1 MQFAVSTGWLGNLTL
16 VLTMQDALRILSDY
30 WTDRGCLVAQP
41 FNTEVGAG
49 TMNPATILRVLGPEP
64 WRVAYVEPS
73 VRPDDS
79 RYGENPNRLQTH
91 TQFQVILKPD
101 PGDPQE
107 QYLGSLEALGIDL
120 VAHDVRFVEDN
131 WAQPAIGAWG
141 LGWEVWL
148 DGMEITQFTY
158 FQQVGGLNL
167 DPVAVE
173 LTYGMERILMAVQGV
188 THFKD
193 IAYAPGVSYGE
204 AFGQSEYEMSRY
216 YLDEADVTT
225 NRALFEA
232 YTAEAA
238 RLIEAR
244 LPVPAHTYVL
254 KSSHAFNVL
263 DSRGAISTTERARA
277 FATMR
282 RLAKDVCTLWVA
294 RREELG
300 YPLGRAELPSVA
312 SPEPVPDQL
321 PTTPQTLAIEIGV
334 EELPPHVVSDTIEQ
348 VRAAVTAKLEA
359 STLPHGAITVNG
371 TPRRIVVQIDAVAP
385 AEPGGQRL
393 NKGPKWSAAFD
404 ADGQPTKAL
413 EGFLRGQKAQ
423 LADVVKAEIGGN
435 EHAAVAVEFTG
446 RPVLEVAASLVAD
459 VVSGLRAEKNMR
471 WSDPQLSFSRAIRW
485 LVALWGPVVVPVTV
499 SDLTAGR
506 TTYLLREDPTPHVAV
521 ASGDELIPTLQA
533 RMQLFT
539 GARRELVVEQA
550 HALAAGVGGLVD
562 VEGEAALIDEITN
575 LVEAPHGVLG
585 SFEQRY
591 LELPEQILTTVM
603 RKHQRYLPVRDEA
616 GRLMP
621 YFVTMANGECDD
633 ALVRRGNESVLRARY
648 EDAAFFYQAD
658 LTVPLADFRSALSE
672 LTFED
677 RLGSVAQRADRIRD
691 LAQTLGERASVEAP
705 GYACLNEQER
715 DTLKRAGEL
724 AKFDLSTQMVVEL
737 SSLAGFMA
745 RDYAVRAGESEA
757 VAQAL
762 YDMEQPKTSAD
773 PLPQSMPGMILAL
786 ADRLDLLTSM
796 FAIGA
801 KPTGSSDQFGL
812 RRAALGIIRIM
823 RSPAAIDGPLQTIS
837 IDVGIR
843 AAARRL
849 EQHGV
854 SVAAG
859 SVEAAQEF
867 ITGRFAQLLRD
878 EGVSADLVAA
888 VMPGALSLTRP
899 DVYLAELAQLAD
911 DDDFAAL
918 VQAVVRVRRIVPAG
932 TRPELVEEH
941 LSLPAEVDL
950 IAVARSLVEGPALSV
965 AAFARQGRAV
975 TAAINRFFDDV
986 LVMDPDPQV
995 RAARLGMLAWVGLCA
1010 PTGIDWQALD
1020 TALG

>member
-1 MQFAVSTGWLGNLTL
+1 
-16 VLTMQDALRILSDY
+16 MQDALRILSDY

-204 AFGQSEYEMSRY
+204 AFGQAEYEMSRY
-216 YLDEADVTT
+216 YLDEADVPT

-300 YPLGRAELPSVA
+300 YPLGLAEAPTPA
-312 SPEPVPDQL
+312 SPEPVPAQL
-321 PTTPQTLAIEIGV
+321 PTTPQSLAIEIGV

-359 STLPHGAITVNG
+359 STLPHGAITVDG
-371 TPRRIVVQIDAVAP
+371 TPRRIVVQVEAVAP

-404 ADGQPTKAL
+404 AEGQPTKAL

-446 RPVLEVAASLVAD
+446 RPVLEVAAALVAD
-459 VVSGLRAEKNMR
+459 LVTGLRAEKNMR

-506 TTYLLREDPTPHVAV
+506 TTYLLREDPAPHVAV
-521 ASGDELIPTLQA
+521 ASADQLIPTLQA
-533 RMQLFT
+533 RIQLFT
-539 GARRELVVEQA
+539 ADRRDRVIEQA

-603 RKHQRYLPVRDEA
+603 RKHQRYLPVRDVS
-616 GRLMP
+616 GQLMP

-658 LTVPLADFRSALSE
+658 LTVPLADFRAALSE

-677 RLGSVAQRADRIRD
+677 RLGSVAQRAERIRD
-691 LAQTLGERASVEAP
+691 LAHDLTSRCQLDETELATL
-705 GYACLNEQER
+705 
-715 DTLKRAGEL
+715 TRAGEL

-745 RDYAVRAGESEA
+745 REYALRAGETPA
-757 VAQAL
+757 VGQAL
-762 YDMEQPKTSAD
+762 FEMEQPRTTSD
-773 PLPQSMPGMILAL
+773 DLPRSTPGMVLAL
-786 ADRLDLLTSM
+786 ADRFDLLASL

-801 KPTGSSDQFGL
+801 KPSGSSDQFGL
-812 RRAALGIIRIM
+812 RRAALGIIRIL
-823 RSPAAIDGPLQTIS
+823 RNLGDLQGEAPTLTLSSGLGAAVS
-837 IDVGIR
+837 
-843 AAARRL
+843 RL
-849 EQHGV
+849 REQGV
-854 SVAAG
+854 DAPWEVADHAHKF
-859 SVEAAQEF
+859 VL
-867 ITGRFAQLLRD
+867 GRFAQLVKEERRGIDYFSTVAPVADSPWYASSLLR
-878 EGVSADLVAA
+878 ELEALQHSESLRRLV
-888 VMPGALSLTRP
+888 
-899 DVYLAELAQLAD
+899 E
-911 DDDFAAL
+911 AL
-918 VQAVVRVRRIVPAG
+918 VRIDRILPDDVVPW
-932 TRPELVEEH
+932 
-941 LSLPAEVDL
+941 LPPG
-950 IAVARSLVEGPALSV
+950 LVEGSAEAQLVDAITNTPTGSRLTTLAEDKSGLADAVNRYFDEILVLDADPSIRARNLGLL
-965 AAFARQGRAV
+965 AAVVER
-975 TAAINRFFDDV
+975 T
-986 LVMDPDPQV
+986 
-995 RAARLGMLAWVGLCA
+995 RLGL
-1010 PTGIDWQALD
+1010 DWGAVEKVLSQVNHSFREA
-1020 TALG
+1020 